1 MKTVNEFPSQF
12 EIMSKNCPREFFNNI
27 VYNLLNII
35 KIEKYTNNVEINDML
50 FYNICTLHYKKY
62 QQYL

>member
-1 MKTVNEFPSQF
+1 MNSLPIRNLVNRLDL
-12 EIMSKNCPREFFNNI
+12 EIFNNI

-35 KIEKYTNNVEINDML
+35 KIEKYTKNREIYDML
-50 FYNICTLHYKKY
+50 FYNIRRLHYKKY